1 MTKKKGKAE
10 KATKNTYPGNNHFTF
25 SWRDLLIT
33 AALYLASV
41 MLCLLLRQ
49 FDPHN
54 DSSYVAMIFLLDAYL
69 TATFTEGYFF
79 SILMAVFGVL
89 SVDYIFTP
97 PYWHISFTVAGFP
110 LTFLVMLTISL
121 ATATVTTRAK
131 RVDAL
136 ERQAEKERM
145 HANLLRAISHDLRTP
160 LTGIA
165 GATDVMLEREDLMP
179 EQRRELLQNVNE
191 EAQWLIRMV
200 ENLLSVT
207 RIGGEETALVKTP
220 CPAEEVVEGAVA
232 KFHKRYPDIPVQVS
246 LPEQVTMIPM
256 DELLIQQVLLNL
268 LENAAI
274 HGKDLTKIRVS
285 LICEDGWA
293 RFVVEDDGRG
303 ISVEQLPNLFNG
315 SAQQMER
322 GDSRRNMGIGLSVCR
337 TIVEA
342 HGGNIQG
349 KNRLPR
355 GARLIVTLPLQEE
368 EEQ

>member
-1 MTKKKGKAE
+1 MAKKKSGTQKLR
-10 KATKNTYPGNNHFTF
+10 KNYRMGRDNMVF

-33 AALYLASV
+33 AALYLVSV
-41 MLCLLLRQ
+41 LLCLLLRQ

-79 SILMAVFGVL
+79 SILTAIFGVL

-131 RVDAL
+131 KVDAL

-165 GATDVMLEREDLMP
+165 GAADVMLAREDLTA
-179 EQRRELLQNVNE
+179 EQRKELLQSVNE

-200 ENLLSVT
+200 ENLLSIT
-207 RIGGEETALVKTP
+207 RIGGEGASLVKTP
-220 CPAEEVVEGAVA
+220 CPAEEVIEGAVS
-232 KFHKRYPDIPVQVS
+232 KFHKRYPEIPVKIS
-246 LPEQVTMIPM
+246 LPEQIIMVPM

-274 HGKDLTKIRVS
+274 HGKDLTEIQIS
-285 LICEDGWA
+285 LFCEDKWA
-293 RFVVEDDGRG
+293 QFTVEDDGKG
-303 ISVEQLPNLFNG
+303 IPIEQFPNLFSG
-315 SAQQMER
+315 SAGQTSR
-322 GDSRRNMGIGLSVCR
+322 GDSRRNMGIGLSTCR
-337 TIVEA
+337 TIAEA
-342 HGGNIQG
+342 HGGTIEG
-349 KNRLPR
+349 KNKLPR
-355 GARLIVTLPLQEE
+355 GARFIVTLPLQEE
-368 EEQ
+368 QS

>member
-1 MTKKKGKAE
+1 MAKK
-10 KATKNTYPGNNHFTF
+10 TYPSNNHFVF

-79 SILMAVFGVL
+79 SILMAIFGVL

-131 RVDAL
+131 RADAL

-165 GATDVMLEREDLMP
+165 GATDVMLEREDLPM
-179 EQRRELLQNVNE
+179 EQRKELLHNVNE

-207 RIGGEETALVKTP
+207 RIGGEETSLVKTP
-220 CPAEEVVEGAVA
+220 CPAEEVVEGAVT
-232 KFHKRYPDIPVQVS
+232 KFRKRYPDIPVQIS
-246 LPEQVTMIPM
+246 LPEQVVLVPM

-274 HGKDLTKIRVS
+274 HGKDLTKIHVS
-285 LICEDGWA
+285 LACENDWA
-293 RFVVEDDGRG
+293 RFAVEDDGKG
-303 ISVEQLPNLFNG
+303 IPAEKFPDLFNS
-315 SAQQMER
+315 SAQQTDR
-322 GDSRRNMGIGLSVCR
+322 GDSRRSMGIGLSVCR
-337 TIVEA
+337 TIAEA
-342 HGGNIQG
+342 HGGTIQG
-349 KNRLPR
+349 KNRRPR
-355 GARLIVTLPLQEE
+355 GARFIVSLPLQEE
-368 EEQ
+368 ER